1 MEINHY
7 FVLDLDMYCYDC
19 EENNNDDVIYTCEYC
34 DQDIC
39 QKCIKKDDY
48 ILCGPCSEQ
57 FLTNLIRKEDI
68 DNNKRLIQCNNCGNR
83 WDGNAQCNC
92 YLYLDYDES
101 NFTNNYEVEETDE
114 EIDSE

>member
-19 EENNNDDVIYTCEYC
+19 EESNNDPVIYTCEYC

-57 FLTNLIRKEDI
+57 FLTNLITKEDI
-68 DNNKRLIQCNNCGNR
+68 DNNKRLIQCNNCLLKSKMELFRALEN
-83 WDGNAQCNC
+83 CN
-92 YLYLDYDES
+92 S
-101 NFTNNYEVEETDE
+101 NKTFYWYNYILTKT
-114 EIDSE
+114 